1 MFSPYK
7 VGATANYLASKYL
20 EVTLQEDWW
29 ELTETP
35 VEDGKEICSQILEL
49 YDDQTEQ
56 VVKMKKATS
65 EGLKKDGN
73 K

>member
-1 MFSPYK
+1 MFSPEK

-20 EVTLQEDWW
+20 EVTLQDNWW

-35 VEDGKEICSQILEL
+35 VEDATEICSQILDL

-65 EGLKKDGN
+65 EVRILKKI
-73 K
+73 